1 MKTIIHNK
9 LVRDHIPQIIQKDN
23 KRCKVSI
30 LHDTA
35 YIEQLK
41 KKLIEEAQEVQEAST
56 KKEII
61 LELADLLEVMH
72 ALKASLQ
79 ITSAE
84 IEDARITKAHQNGTF
99 TKHLFLEYVEV
110 TDNE

>member
-41 KKLIEEAQEVQEAST
+41 KKTHRRSSGGAG
-56 KKEII
+56 
-61 LELADLLEVMH
+61 
-72 ALKASLQ
+72 SLNK
-79 ITSAE
+79 T
-84 IEDARITKAHQNGTF
+84 
-99 TKHLFLEYVEV
+99 
-110 TDNE
+110 

>member
-9 LVRDHIPQIIQKDN
+9 LVRDHIPQIIQMDN

-41 KKLIEEAQEVQEAST
+41 KNSLKKLRRCRKPQ
-56 KKEII
+56 
-61 LELADLLEVMH
+61 
-72 ALKASLQ
+72 
-79 ITSAE
+79 
-84 IEDARITKAHQNGTF
+84 QNR
-99 TKHLFLEYVEV
+99 KSS
-110 TDNE
+110 

>member
-9 LVRDHIPQIIQKDN
+9 LVRDHIPQIIQMDN

-56 KKEII
+56 KQEII

-79 ITSAE
+79 ITSA
-84 IEDARITKAHQNGTF
+84 
-99 TKHLFLEYVEV
+99 
-110 TDNE
+110 